1 MVYNGI
7 LGRREICES
16 MLRHTA
22 AQVGMSSFLR
32 NMGEKYGFLYIKLFG
47 YPFSTASRILARKT
61 LKILNG
67 HRKGCIL
74 DVGCSHGAFDFE
86 MARRGYTV
94 VGIDINKESIDVGDR
109 IKQSLRGK
117 NIRFH
122 HMDILSNDFPDKKFD
137 VIIMFEALEHVKEDG
152 RVMEEFH
159 RVLKDDGTVILSV
172 PYAERVDEYEEPVG
186 ACPTKEGGH
195 VCIGEGGSH
204 YRNGYNLD
212 RMRGLLEENG
222 FTTAR
227 WEYLCFPR
235 WLESSVLSF
244 PFKFPLSLLLT
255 HFSRN
260 RLKLV
265 VIARKFTSDLTPFD
279 KSGSSDKGGVSK

>member
-1 MVYNGI
+1 MVYNSFLAKKKVCEAM
-7 LGRREICES
+7 LG
-16 MLRHTA
+16 HTA
-22 AQVGMSSFLR
+22 AQVGISGFLR
-32 NMGEKYGFLYIKLFG
+32 SMGKKYGPLYIRLFG
-47 YPFSTASRILARKT
+47 YPFSTGSRILARKT
-61 LKILNG
+61 LKILDGN
-67 HRKGCIL
+67 RKGFLL

-86 MARRGYTV
+86 LARRGYTV
-94 VGIDINKESIDVGDR
+94 VGIDINKESVDVGDK
-109 IKQSLRGK
+109 IKNSSGEK

-122 HMDILSNDFPDKKFD
+122 HMDILSNAFPDKKFD

-159 RVLKDDGTVILSV
+159 RILKDDGTIILSV
-172 PYAERVDEYEEPVG
+172 PYAERVVEYEGPVG
-186 ACPTKEGGH
+186 VCPTKDGGH

-212 RMRGLLEENG
+212 RMRGLLEKNG
-222 FTTAR
+222 FTIAQ

-235 WLESSVLSF
+235 CLESSVLSF

-265 VIARKFTSDLTPFD
+265 VIAQKIKTNSTNA
-279 KSGSSDKGGVSK
+279 